1 MCSKMSVSFANTF
14 RAKSQKQMPLAEA
27 TQNRSFG
34 NYSWTTRL
42 KCDFNRKSFC
52 KFGSGKIEKCEKMII
67 IFSVLLVGGRGTLCT
82 LAPQLRGS
90 SLWERGLRYDP
101 GTVSHHQRI
110 LAFTETLEREGQRVF
125 CPPPPP
131 PAYAPLT
138 WLFYNGS
145 IVIHLL
151 KTL

>member
-1 MCSKMSVSFANTF
+1 MSVSFANTF
-14 RAKSQKQMPLAEA
+14 IAKSQKQMPLAEA

-52 KFGSGKIEKCEKMII
+52 KFGSEKIEKCEKMII
-67 IFSVLLVGGRGTLCT
+67 IFSFLLVGGRGE
-82 LAPQLRGS
+82 GHSMYIS
-90 SLWERGLRYDP
+90 SPATWLEFMRKRTTVRPRYCFSSSKNLGFYRDL
-101 GTVSHHQRI
+101 G
-110 LAFTETLEREGQRVF
+110 EGGAESLL
-125 CPPPPP
+125 PPSPP